1 MIDEPGPNDPS
12 SSDLESVPGPQIVSD
27 SPEPG
32 PTERRRQEEAAKA
45 EKGFKRIRRI
55 GLLLVTLSTIV
66 FILYAGRC
74 YLEVFRFGLESAGF
88 QTETMILHFGT
99 MMFLQIT
106 GIGLLLRR
114 RKEPA

>member
-27 SPEPG
+27 SPELG

-55 GLLLVTLSTIV
+55 GVLLVTLSTIV

-74 YLEVFRFGLESAGF
+74 YLEVFRFGPEASRLHTKS
-88 QTETMILHFGT
+88 MILDFASL
-99 MMFLQIT
+99 MFLQIT